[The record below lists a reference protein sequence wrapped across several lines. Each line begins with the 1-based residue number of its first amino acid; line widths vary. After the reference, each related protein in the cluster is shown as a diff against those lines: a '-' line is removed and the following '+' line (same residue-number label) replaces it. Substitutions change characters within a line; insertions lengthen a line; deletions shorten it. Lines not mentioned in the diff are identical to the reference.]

1 MVIDRSNQTVTVVLV
16 GVSHDDTLF
25 DAGFLARKTAALRI
39 FNDAE
44 GRMNLSVRDV
54 GGELLCVSQ
63 FTLYGDCGKGN
74 RPSYIAA
81 ARPDQGEMLF
91 REFVDALEQLGF
103 PRRTGVFGADMK
115 VSLLNDGPVTLILES
130 TGRIKY

>member
-1 MVIDRSNQTVTVVLV
+1 MKLVIQRVREASVSVDGEQVSKIGPGLLVLV

-54 GGELLCVSQ
+54 GGQLVCVSQ

-74 RPSYIAA
+74 RPS
-81 ARPDQGEMLF
+81 
-91 REFVDALEQLGF
+91 
-103 PRRTGVFGADMK
+103 
-115 VSLLNDGPVTLILES
+115 
-130 TGRIKY
+130 